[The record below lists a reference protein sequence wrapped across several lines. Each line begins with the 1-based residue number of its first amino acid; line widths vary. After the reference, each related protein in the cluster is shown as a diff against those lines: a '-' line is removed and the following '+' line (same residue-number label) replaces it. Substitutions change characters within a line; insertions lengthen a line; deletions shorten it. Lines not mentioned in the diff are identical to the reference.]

1 VSESGKRLV
10 KRKKTAQR
18 FSRLEATGD
27 LFDRWLEVRDR
38 TIRRHQK
45 ILLREKDGVRDALLD
60 DLRNVVRSHYVSP
73 EITARRLA
81 ELGALRTAALLRER
95 LPAGKRSRSGELG
108 EILATEFVT
117 RKLAYEV
124 PILRLQWKDGREMA
138 LRGDDVV
145 AFHKDANDGLSF
157 LKGEAKSRARLT
169 PDVVRQAADSL
180 DQDHGRPGRHSVL
193 FVAERLREQGADEI
207 AVLLENAVLN
217 SFSGCV
223 VEHLLFT
230 FSGNSPDVHLS
241 NHLKALRSGRRRY
254 AVGLRIDDHG
264 DFIQRIY
271 EDL

>member
-1 VSESGKRLV
+1 MER
-10 KRKKTAQR
+10 Q
-18 FSRLEATGD
+18 ATGTPSSRD
-27 LFDRWLEVRDR
+27 FFNEWLEEDWSE
-38 TIRRHQK
+38 IKPHCK
-45 ILLREKDGVRDALLD
+45 ILLSEKDGAREVILD
-60 DLRNVVRSHYVSP
+60 DLRRAVRASYVSP
-73 EITARRLA
+73 ETMAARL
-81 ELGALRTAALLRER
+81 EQLGADKTAELLREH
-95 LPAGKRSRSGELG
+95 LPTKKDSRSGDLG

-124 PILRLQWKDGREMA
+124 PILRLRWKDGREMA

-145 AFHKDANDGLSF
+145 AFREDENGGLSF

-169 PDVVRQAADSL
+169 PDVVRRAADAL

-217 SFSGCV
+217 SFSGCE

-241 NHLKALRSGRRRY
+241 NHLEALRSGRRRY

-264 DFIQRIY
+264 DFIQLIY

>member
-1 VSESGKRLV
+1 MNDMRPHTEGRATETSS
-10 KRKKTAQR
+10 
-18 FSRLEATGD
+18 SRD
-27 LFDRWLEVRDR
+27 FFDEWLEVRDR

-45 ILLREKDGVRDALLD
+45 ILLREKDGARDAILD
-60 DLRNVVRSHYVSP
+60 DLRSVVRSHYVSP
-73 EITARRLA
+73 EITARRLV

-124 PILRLQWKDGREMA
+124 PILRLRWKDGREMA

-145 AFHKDANDGLSF
+145 AFRKEENDGLSF

-169 PDVVRQAADSL
+169 HDVVRQAADAL

-193 FVAERLREQGADEI
+193 FVAERLREQGADEM

-217 SFSGCV
+217 SFSGCE

-230 FSGNSPDVHLS
+230 FSGNSPNVHLS
-241 NHLKALRSGRRRY
+241 DHLEALRSGRRRY

-264 DFIQRIY
+264 DFIQLIY
-271 EDL
+271 EGL